1 MNILEIVNMAR
12 QDILYDTILPYR
24 WTDNYLLHCLIR
36 AYDELCKETKC
47 IVDGTTTA
55 VTEVPLLSNQ
65 SMYALHA
72 SVVYIFSA
80 RLESD
85 GQPLVKKAESYM
97 DLGFYGW
104 RDTTG
109 TPYMIIPDSASRYFS
124 IYPKYNT
131 TGYILGVSNINFVVA
146 AGPVYTITQAGATF
160 TSHYTT
166 GDEVAVTGT
175 TSNNKTI
182 TLTNV
187 ADTTL
192 TTSTLLVAEAAT
204 SAKLQLVKDTALLR
218 VARKMVTRWVE
229 NDLAIATP
237 PTPEIDVDLHYGLL
251 DGIAKFAY
259 LKQDADAYD
268 PNAAQKH
275 RDLFEDFKSQI
286 RFELADLTTEQG
298 VCTPHY
304 GMY

>member
-1 MNILEIVNMAR
+1 MAR
-12 QDILYDTILPYR
+12 SDILYDTIRPYR

-36 AYDELCKETKC
+36 AYDELCRETKC
-47 IVDGTTTA
+47 IVDSTTTA
-55 VTEVPLLSNQ
+55 VTEVPLLANQ
-65 SMYALHA
+65 GMYALHA
-72 SVVYIFSA
+72 SVVNIFSA

-85 GQPLVKKAESYM
+85 GQPLAKKTESYM

-109 TPYMIIPDSASRYFS
+109 TPYLIISDSASRYFS
-124 IYPKYNT
+124 VYPKYDT

-160 TSHYTT
+160 TDHYTS
-166 GDEVAVTGT
+166 GDLMVVTGT
-175 TSNNKTI
+175 SLNNKTF

-187 ADTTL
+187 AATTL
-192 TTSTLLVAEAAT
+192 TTSTATDAETLT
-204 SAKLQLVKDTALLR
+204 SAKMQLIKDTALLR
-218 VARKMVTRWVE
+218 VARTMVTRWVE
-229 NDLAIATP
+229 NDLAITTP

-259 LKQDADAYD
+259 LKQDSDAYD

-275 RDLFEDFKSQI
+275 RDLFEDFKSTV
-286 RFELADLTTEQG
+286 RFELADLTAEQG
-298 VCTPHY
+298 ISTPHY
-304 GMY
+304 GAY

>member
-24 WTDNYLLHCLIR
+24 WTNNYLLHCLIR

-131 TGYILGVSNINFVVA
+131 TGYILGVSDITFDVTGV
-146 AGPVYTITQAGATF
+146 VYTIAQTTATF
-160 TSHYTT
+160 TDHFAV
-166 GDEVAVTGT
+166 DDQIVVTGT
-175 TSNNKTI
+175 TLNDGTF

-187 ADTTL
+187 TDTVL
-192 TTSTLLVAEAAT
+192 TTSEVIADEATT
-204 SAKLQLVKDTALLR
+204 SAKLQLIKDTALLR

-286 RFELADLTTEQG
+286 RFELADLTAEQG